1 MSSGGNENPY
11 MPAPVRVVSIRD
23 ENSTTR
29 TFVLRLED
37 GSPFLFRPGQFD
49 ILSFFGV
56 GEAAFSV
63 CSSPDGDSVFENTIR
78 RVGRV
83 TTALFNTKPGDLLGV
98 RGPYGRHWPLE
109 KLIGNDLLLIAGGMG
124 IAPLR
129 PVIHHISKRRDF
141 YGSLDILYGARTPGD
156 MIYVSEFDSWREI
169 PNTRLLLTVDYVP
182 SGVEWKHEVGVVT
195 QLLRHVKPRMR
206 FTSMLMC
213 GPEVMMK
220 FAGQELMRMGF
231 YPSEI
236 FLSLERRMKC
246 GIGKCG
252 HCQIGY
258 KYVCK
263 DGPVFSLDEIGLLP
277 DVIE

>member
-1 MSSGGNENPY
+1 MSSRANENPY
-11 MPAPVRVVSIRD
+11 VPALARVVGVKD

-29 TFVLRLED
+29 TFTLRVEGD
-37 GSPFLFRPGQFD
+37 EPFLFRPGQFD

-63 CSSPDGDSVFENTIR
+63 CSSPDGGSAFQNTIR

-83 TTALFNTKPGDLLGV
+83 TTALFNTRPGDVLGI
-98 RGPYGRHWPLE
+98 RGPYGRPWPLE

-124 IAPLR
+124 MAPLR
-129 PVIHHISKRRDF
+129 PVVHHIARHRDL

-156 MIYVSEFDSWREI
+156 MIYVDELDSWRDI

-182 SGVEWKHEVGVVT
+182 PGNRWDHEVGVVT

-206 FTSMLMC
+206 FTSVFMC

-231 YPSEI
+231 YPSEV